1 MFKTLFIIFFVYQS
15 VYCAPP
21 VIIAIA
27 GGSGSGK
34 STIMKEIAKQF
45 PDSVTTI
52 SQDDYYKDLSYLS
65 EKERA
70 QTNFDHPDSIEF
82 SLLKEHLKSFKQ
94 GNSVRVPCYD
104 FSTHIRS
111 GEKLVLSSEII
122 IVEGLLLLTDSEL
135 RDLFDYKIFIET
147 DADLR
152 FIRRVQ
158 RDLLERSRTI
168 ENIIHQYEQAVR
180 PMYISFVEPSKRF
193 ADLIIPWNNYNKTAL
208 QFVTNA
214 IKEKI

>member
-34 STIMKEIAKQF
+34 STIMKEIANQF

-94 GNSVRVPCYD
+94 GNSVKVPCYD

-111 GEKLVLSSEII
+111 GEKIVLSSEII

>member
-1 MFKTLFIIFFVYQS
+1 MFKTLFIIFFVHQS
-15 VYCAPP
+15 IYCAPS

-34 STIMKEIAKQF
+34 STIMKEIANQF

>member
-15 VYCAPP
+15 IYCAPP